1 MVQYYSFYYYVSLKN
16 IDIIVVLLINV
27 QEVNFNIYEGD
38 DNIIGYND
46 YNLNRVLSTGQID
59 L

>member
-16 IDIIVVLLINV
+16 IDIIVVLLINM
-27 QEVNFNIYEGD
+27 QKVNFNIYEGD

-46 YNLNRVLSTGQID
+46 YNLNRVLSTG
-59 L
+59 